1 MKVSRRWLEGFLR
14 RSLDAQ
20 DVGRRL
26 ALLGAPPDAIEVLHP
41 GLEGIVIA
49 LVEEVRQHPNADR
62 LRVCTVFDG
71 STDRKNVVCGAS
83 NVTAGRKYPFA
94 PVGAAV
100 PVGKG
105 GAPMRIERA
114 KLRGEVS
121 EGMLCSVRELGVGLD
136 HEGIWELSTEAP
148 PGTPLLEALPLADE
162 RLILDISPNRP
173 DLLGHKGVAREL
185 AASYKVAFRLPQL
198 PSAGAA
204 DVPRFNTV
212 SGAREAATAGVRI
225 AIEDLG
231 GCARFHAAVI
241 RGVRIAPSPEWLRRQ
256 LEAAGV
262 RSINNVVDAT
272 NYVMLELGQPMHAYD
287 LATLSGPRLVAR
299 DARAGE
305 SLVTLDGITR
315 KLSPGMTVIAD
326 GARVVGIGGVMGGH
340 DTEVRESTSDLVL
353 ECAWFTPSRVRS
365 TRRALGISTEASHR
379 FERGVDRWNAAE
391 AMRRGI
397 EIVLATAGGT
407 LADVPLDLHPEP
419 AHPPRIFLRLARVE
433 QILGIRLDLHEIERC
448 LVAIGATVVAK
459 PEDGRLA
466 VDVPGWRPDLKEEI
480 DLVEEIAR
488 VHGYDHLPD
497 DLRPFRVGELPDAA
511 ESVTAERVR
520 DGLVQQGLFELVSVP
535 FGRPDPSGAATLQLV
550 NPVADTGAHL
560 RRRILPSLVRA
571 TEQNWNVHVR
581 DVRLFEIGTVFEP
594 AAAGHRPTERLAA
607 AIVLTGTR
615 EPAHWT
621 QDRRVDID
629 LWDIKE
635 MAEVLAALAYPGVSW
650 HVEGES
656 WIARDGA
663 GQAVGWAGPLQ
674 GDAPPWAAP
683 LFGAELNVLVTPP
696 PPVEIK
702 PLPVT
707 PASARDLSLVVPD
720 GVTAARVQSLIQS
733 AAGPLLEAVQPI
745 SEFRG
750 AAVGAGS
757 RSLTFRLVCR
767 APDRTLR
774 DEEVDA
780 VERAVLEALGREL
793 SITRR

>member
-14 RSLDAQ
+14 RPLDIH

-26 ALLGAPPDAIEVLHP
+26 ALLGAPPDAIEVVHP
-41 GLEGIVIA
+41 GLESIVVG
-49 LVEEVRQHPNADR
+49 LVEDVRPHPNADR

-71 STDRKNVVCGAS
+71 SDVRKNVVCGAS

-94 PVGAAV
+94 PVGASV
-100 PVGKG
+100 PAGKG
-105 GAPMRIERA
+105 GGPMRIERA

-121 EGMLCSVRELGVGLD
+121 EGMLCSVRELGVGQD
-136 HEGIWELSTEAP
+136 HEGIWELTTDAP

-162 RLILDISPNRP
+162 RLILDVAPNRP

-185 AASYKVAFRLPQL
+185 AASYQVPYRLPQL
-198 PSAGAA
+198 PGTSTA
-204 DVPRFNTV
+204 DLPRFNTV
-212 SGAREAATAGVRI
+212 SGAPEGKTGGVCI
-225 AIEDLG
+225 TIEDVG
-231 GCARFHAAVI
+231 GCARFHAAVM
-241 RGVRIAPSPEWLRRQ
+241 RGVRIGPSPEWLRRQ
-256 LEAAGV
+256 LESAGV

-287 LATLSGPRLVAR
+287 LATLKGPALIAR
-299 DARAGE
+299 EARVGE
-305 SLVTLDGITR
+305 SVVTLDGVTR
-315 KLSPGMTVIAD
+315 TLSPGMTVIAD
-326 GARVVGIGGVMGGH
+326 RARVVGIGGVIGGQE
-340 DTEVRESTSDLVL
+340 TEVRDRTTDLVL
-353 ECAWFTPSRVRS
+353 ECAWFTPSRVRN
-365 TRRALGISTEASHR
+365 TRKTLGISTEASHR
-379 FERGVDRWNAAE
+379 FERGVDRWNGAE

-419 AHPPRIFLRLARVE
+419 THPPRIFLRLARVE

-488 VHGYDHLPD
+488 VHGYERLPD
-497 DLRPFRVGELPDAA
+497 ELRPFRVGQLPEAP
-511 ESVTAERVR
+511 ESVTTERVR
-520 DGLVQQGLFELVSVP
+520 QGLVQQGLFELVSLP
-535 FGRPDPSGAATLQLV
+535 FGPPDPSGAPTLQLV

-571 TEQNWNVHVR
+571 TEQNWNAHVR

-594 AAAGHRPTERLAA
+594 PAAGQRPGERLSAA
-607 AIVLTGTR
+607 VVLTGAR
-615 EPAHWT
+615 EPLHWT
-621 QDRRVDID
+621 QERRIDAD
-629 LWDIKE
+629 LWDIKGV
-635 MAEVLAALAYPGVSW
+635 AEVLAALAYPGASW

-656 WIARDGA
+656 WIARDAA
-663 GQAVGWAGPLQ
+663 GRPVGWAGPLQ

-683 LFGAELNVLVTPP
+683 LFGVELDLLVTAPP
-696 PPVEIK
+696 PAEIK

-720 GVTAARVQSLIQS
+720 GVTAARVKSLIQS
-733 AAGPLLEAVQPI
+733 AAGPLLEAVQAV

-750 AAVGAGS
+750 AAVGVGS
-757 RSLTFRLVCR
+757 RSLTFRLVFR

-774 DEEVDA
+774 DPEVDA
-780 VERAVLEALGREL
+780 VEQAVLDALGREL
-793 SITRR
+793 VITRR